1 MTRIEQ
7 ARSRKITRRQVVKV
21 EQGRLTDAQAH
32 AVNER
37 LGRSNPP
44 DYPRHVEQPI
54 NTATKKV
61 RRKRRPH
68 AKP

>member
-7 ARSRKITRRQVVKV
+7 ARSREITRRQVVKI

-61 RRKRRPH
+61 AP
-68 AKP
+68 

>member
-7 ARSRKITRRQVVKV
+7 ARSRKITRRQVVKI
-21 EQGRLTDAQAH
+21 EQGRLTDVQAH

-37 LGRSNPP
+37 LGRSSPP
-44 DYPRHVEQPI
+44 DYPRPIGQPV
-54 NTATKKV
+54 NTATKKK

-68 AKP
+68 AKT

>member
-7 ARSRKITRRQVVKV
+7 ARSRKITRRQVVKIA
-21 EQGRLTDAQAH
+21 QGRLTAAQAH

-54 NTATKKV
+54 NTATKKK

>member
-54 NTATKKV
+54 NTATKKK

-68 AKP
+68 TKT

>member
-7 ARSRKITRRQVVKV
+7 ARSRKITRRQVVKI

-44 DYPRHVEQPI
+44 DYPRHVEQPV

>member
-7 ARSRKITRRQVVKV
+7 ARSRKITRRQVVKI

-32 AVNER
+32 AVNVR

>member
-7 ARSRKITRRQVVKV
+7 ARSRKITRRQVVKI